1 MLKMK
6 PWMGTGWEKNMAHI
20 ATQSAYERGNLQNLI
35 FDNQV
40 LWHHRALAAVLGAI
54 LRLPPVEKTLATKQ
68 VKSRYLEA
76 LVACFSD

>member
-1 MLKMK
+1 
-6 PWMGTGWEKNMAHI
+6 MAHI
-20 ATQSAYERGNLQNLI
+20 AAQSAYQRGKLQNLI

-54 LRLPPVEKTLATKQ
+54 LRLHPVDKTMATKQ

-76 LVACFSD
+76 LVARFSD